1 MLASG
6 DAFSGV
12 CRVIFYSEGSVVVD
26 RLGGISVFVE
36 CVEAGGFSAAA
47 TRLHLSRSAVGKA
60 VARLEERLGVR
71 LFHRTT
77 RSHSLTAEGQLFY
90 EHCKRALETI
100 RTGAAS
106 LESGRLE
113 VAGCLR
119 VSMPVLF
126 GRHCVAPVLAELAR
140 QHPKLELQ
148 LSFTDRAL
156 DLIEEG
162 FDLAIRSGRPS
173 VGEGIVIR
181 RIARQHM
188 CVCAAP
194 SYLEAHGVPLSIA
207 DLAGHDTIAYESSD
221 RRLRTWV
228 FPQNDGEP
236 VELVPKARLRLDD
249 LEAIADMAAAG
260 MGLAWLPGWLIRERL
275 RAGTLVQVLADQPG
289 FVFGVYALRPQT
301 LHLPYR
307 TRVVIDALAESL
319 PKLMAAAGSERE
331 KNDNREI

>member
-1 MLASG
+1 M
-6 DAFSGV
+6 
-12 CRVIFYSEGSVVVD
+12 VD

-47 TRLHLSRSAVGKA
+47 ARLHLSRSAVGKA

-100 RTGAAS
+100 RIGAAS

-113 VAGCLR
+113 VAGRLR

-126 GRHCVAPVLAELAR
+126 GRHCVVPVLAELAR

-156 DLIEEG
+156 DLIEDG

-173 VGEGIVIR
+173 AGEGVVLR
-181 RIARQHM
+181 RLARQHM
-188 CVCAAP
+188 YVCAAP
-194 SYLEAHGVPLSIA
+194 SYLEARGVPLSIA
-207 DLAGHDTIAYESSD
+207 DLAGHDAIAYESLGH
-221 RRLRTWV
+221 LRTWV
-228 FPQNDGEP
+228 FPQNDGES
-236 VELVPKARLRLDD
+236 VEVVPKARLRLDD

-260 MGLAWLPGWLIRERL
+260 MGLAWLPGWLIQERL
-275 RAGTLVQVLADQPG
+275 RAGALVQVLADQPG
-289 FVFGVYALRPQT
+289 FVFDIYALRPQT
-301 LHLPYR
+301 PHLPYR
-307 TRVVIDALAESL
+307 TRVAIDALAESL
-319 PKLMAAAGSERE
+319 PRLVAAAGAERYTG
-331 KNDNREI
+331 NMRGARRA